1 VVALPPP
8 AHPEEEINLSTTPRT
23 PALDPAQDDED
34 EDDWERI
41 SSFSDGQRG
50 QDEDDDNDMIV
61 LGELELEDAA
71 EQQQTGVTKL
81 GKIAAGSAKQRAKK
95 DKAGKEKRTTLS
107 YAAML
112 GRTA

>member
-1 VVALPPP
+1 MVALPPP
-8 AHPEEEINLSTTPRT
+8 AHPEEEIDLSTTPRT

-41 SSFSDGQRG
+41 SSFSDSGR
-50 QDEDDDNDMIV
+50 ERDDDDEDMIV
-61 LGELELEDAA
+61 LGELELEDAV
-71 EQQQTGVTKL
+71 EQQQTDVTKL
-81 GKIAAGSAKQRAKK
+81 GKIAAGSAKTRTKK
-95 DKAGKEKRTTLS
+95 DKAGKEQRPTLS